1 MGLCVRL
8 CVGLCVGLWVGF
20 VCRNY
25 VYGLSVG
32 VVFKGSV
39 IRSVCRGVCRVCV
52 YRGLFRG

>member
-1 MGLCVRL
+1 M
-8 CVGLCVGLWVGF
+8 GLCVGLWVGF
-20 VCRNY
+20 VCRNH
-25 VYGLSVG
+25 VYGLCVG